1 MIAAAAPNG
10 AAAAERGVMDGN
22 RRGDGVLTWVA
33 LAVPGMTA
41 GLGWAATDGWPTWN
55 RVLAA
60 AAVGLVIYAVIHFV
74 IKGIRPNRR

>member
-1 MIAAAAPNG
+1 
-10 AAAAERGVMDGN
+10 MDGN

-41 GLGWAATDGWPTWN
+41 GVGWAATDGWPAWN

-60 AAVGLVIYAVIHFV
+60 VAVGLVIYAVIHFA
-74 IKGIRPNRR
+74 IRGIRGDRR